1 MVSSFEQTGMDS
13 TVTLPWIAVLLIFL
27 AGALVGWFASGKA
40 SARVS
45 VGVRPDL
52 PGDLGRSGIRF
63 QTTRTRT
70 IVLKCQCGAIWHF
83 REGSDPLPPGTE
95 PIPAGDSYICKQCGR
110 SIDLKQERQL
120 EADALRDIGSSPR

>member
-1 MVSSFEQTGMDS
+1 MDS
-13 TVTLPWIAVLLIFL
+13 TVTLPWIAVFVIFL
-27 AGALVGWFASGKA
+27 AGALVGWFASGKL

-45 VGVRPDL
+45 VGVRPEL
-52 PGDLGRSGIRF
+52 QGGLGKPGIHF

-83 REGSDPLPPGTE
+83 REGSGPFPPGTE

-120 EADALRDIGSSPR
+120 EADVLRDLNSPANTK